1 MLWSFEPK
9 SLNRQIRATTDLY
22 SRRDTSTFMLRFF
35 ILIRNYTTAST
46 RSQLSFLDDTAD
58 KSLYAKIKLLKQN
71 VIKFS
76 LNVRML
82 ELMPNQKKEIL
93 FAVRNLL
100 EEYTYFNLRVGEII
114 SESGKY
120 SLDELSK
127 TLKIT
132 YAIEPMM
139 LKPNEVG
146 IQSILFDAGKSP

>member
-1 MLWSFEPK
+1 
-9 SLNRQIRATTDLY
+9 
-22 SRRDTSTFMLRFF
+22 
-35 ILIRNYTTAST
+35 
-46 RSQLSFLDDTAD
+46 
-58 KSLYAKIKLLKQN
+58 
-71 VIKFS
+71 
-76 LNVRML
+76 ML

-146 IQSILFDAGKSP
+146 IQSILFDADKSPLDDYYVTLLPLI